1 MFDNCVLYL
10 HECATLISKFI
21 HTYIHACKHKYKYDI
36 KVFINVC
43 MVRFEGL
50 TQLDSIIAEWLR
62 RNSKKPLY
70 VAVNKCESE
79 TLGITMAQV
88 IAYVC
93 MYLCMYICMFTCRVY
108 IYEAINWRKFS
119 ISIDSTVLR
128 LDVLCI
134 YVLMILQSQ
143 D

>member
-1 MFDNCVLYL
+1 
-10 HECATLISKFI
+10 
-21 HTYIHACKHKYKYDI
+21 
-36 KVFINVC
+36 

-62 RNSKKPLY
+62 RNSKKPLS

-93 MYLCMYICMFTCRVY
+93 MYLCMCICMLTCRVY

-119 ISIDSTVLR
+119 ISIDSILLR
-128 LDVLCI
+128 LDMRSCDLAITRLKWLNLSVSMHVLYQRMSTLFI
-134 YVLMILQSQ
+134 GMVSITWI
-143 D
+143 

>member
-1 MFDNCVLYL
+1 
-10 HECATLISKFI
+10 
-21 HTYIHACKHKYKYDI
+21 
-36 KVFINVC
+36 

-62 RNSKKPLY
+62 RNSKKSLS

-93 MYLCMYICMFTCRVY
+93 MYVSMYVY
-108 IYEAINWRKFS
+108 LHVY
-119 ISIDSTVLR
+119 
-128 LDVLCI
+128 
-134 YVLMILQSQ
+134 LQSIHI
-143 D
+143 

>member
-1 MFDNCVLYL
+1 
-10 HECATLISKFI
+10 
-21 HTYIHACKHKYKYDI
+21 
-36 KVFINVC
+36 

-62 RNSKKPLY
+62 RNSKKSLY

-108 IYEAINWRKFS
+108 IYEAINWRNFS
-119 ISIDSTVLR
+119 ISIDTIVLR
-128 LDVLCI
+128 LNVLCI
-134 YVLMILQSQ
+134 YVLMIFQS
-143 D
+143 

>member
-1 MFDNCVLYL
+1 
-10 HECATLISKFI
+10 
-21 HTYIHACKHKYKYDI
+21 
-36 KVFINVC
+36 

-62 RNSKKPLY
+62 RNSKKPLS

>member
-1 MFDNCVLYL
+1 M
-10 HECATLISKFI
+10 E
-21 HTYIHACKHKYKYDI
+21 
-36 KVFINVC
+36 
-43 MVRFEGL
+43 RFEGL

-93 MYLCMYICMFTCRVY
+93 TVCMYVFIFECLLAEYTYM
-108 IYEAINWRKFS
+108 KL
-119 ISIDSTVLR
+119 STGESF
-128 LDVLCI
+128 
-134 YVLMILQSQ
+134 QFQ
-143 D
+143 